1 MIIGPSM
8 KETSKKSLCGSYRW
22 TRCILHCEACKFVGQ
37 VENTVVLK
45 WVSLKSSCFGVLL
58 PVAGFSKLLI
68 TKGPNVIIGSLD
80 VFISEW
86 HYLEKRLRRE
96 RESLVCAPG
105 RTDFVIHLF
114 LSVSPSYHE
123 VVSFATQLQC
133 YNVISHLKTQGKDP
147 IDIGLKLWKW
157 TYKNLC
163 TFKPF
168 LSRYLSQRK
177 KKMGSHRLSIFS
189 C

>member
-1 MIIGPSM
+1 M
-8 KETSKKSLCGSYRW
+8 T
-22 TRCILHCEACKFVGQ
+22 
-37 VENTVVLK
+37 
-45 WVSLKSSCFGVLL
+45 
-58 PVAGFSKLLI
+58 
-68 TKGPNVIIGSLD
+68 
-80 VFISEW
+80 
-86 HYLEKRLRRE
+86 LEKRLRRE

-177 KKMGSHRLSIFS
+177 KNGVTQTVNLFLLDSFGHALVSYYNLTYHSPPTLRPLYVLWNSFSGKFCYPLGSAHSIFGKDQTFFHIF
-189 C
+189 